1 MGIRLDWEVDSE
13 QTQIKSGGEDPVTRR
28 QRRLARLRL
37 LLFVGIILGLIAA
50 GLVFVNTRL
59 QSVDSEVEQA
69 LRNTVDAEVAAL
81 RLGDLNAFSQAQ
93 RSAST
98 DWLDTQ
104 RNLFY
109 DYQALKTQPSVQ
121 LTGQILDVTIDKT
134 RARVMVQEIIDGIPY
149 SRVWFYWRYEDGWY
163 HVPPDYTFW
172 GELNTVS
179 EQGVTVRYRDVDTA
193 LGEAIASKL
202 TVWMQSACRA
212 LACSPQPAVQVEI
225 FPDETMLLDWADESI
240 WTINI
245 PSPYTRR
252 ARTDMPFDPQMQ
264 TQFATMLA
272 ERLVNQV
279 AADLQPVYPA
289 DAYYLRQAA
298 VSWLVGRFIVADTN
312 AFVMSSLAT
321 QYGDETVGKVMHA
334 LTPDSSL
341 SILSE
346 VTAKPLDQLGLDWR
360 DVLTWR
366 LITEDELI
374 LRQDEANFWTLYD
387 TQDEVV
393 RNAAYQRFINP
404 AQTVKKVVVA
414 AQQSTDLNGAPV
426 LQATVQVGDNESVTT
441 ELVLFRLVDGVWKRA
456 N

>member
-1 MGIRLDWEVDSE
+1 MGIRLDWEVESE
-13 QTQIKSGGEDPVTRR
+13 QTNIKSGGEDPITRR

-37 LLFVGIILGLIAA
+37 LLFIAIILGLMAA
-50 GLVFVNTRL
+50 GLIFVNTRL
-59 QSVDSEVEQA
+59 NAVDSEVEQA
-69 LRNTVDAEVAAL
+69 LRNTVEAEVAAL

-93 RSAST
+93 RSASE
-98 DWLDTQ
+98 DWLDSQ

-121 LTGQILDVTIDKT
+121 LTGQVLDVTIDKT
-134 RARVMVQEIIDGIPY
+134 RARVTVQEIIDGIPY

-172 GELNTVS
+172 GEPDAFTGD
-179 EQGVTVRYRDVDTA
+179 GVTVQYQGVDAT
-193 LGEAIASKL
+193 LGQAIGEKL
-202 TVWMQSACRA
+202 TEWMQSTCLA
-212 LACSPQPAVQVEI
+212 LACSPQPVVQIEV
-225 FPDETMLLDWADESI
+225 FPDETMLLDWANEST

-264 TQFATMLA
+264 TQVATMLS
-272 ERLVNQV
+272 ERLVDTV
-279 AADLQPVYPA
+279 TADLQPAYPA
-289 DAYYLRQAA
+289 DAYYLRQAV
-298 VSWLVGRFIVADTN
+298 VSWLVGRFIETDTN
-312 AFVMSSLAT
+312 AFVMSSLVANN
-321 QYGDETVGKVMHA
+321 GDEAVGKVLQGMR
-334 LTPDSSL
+334 PDSSL
-341 SILSE
+341 SVFSE
-346 VTAKPLDQLGLDWR
+346 VTGKPLDQLGLDWR

-366 LITEDELI
+366 LVTEDELI
-374 LRQDEANFWTLYD
+374 LRQDETNFWTLYD

-393 RNAAYQRFINP
+393 RNAAYQRFISP
-404 AQTVKKVVVA
+404 AQPSKKVVVA

-426 LQATVQVGDNESVTT
+426 LQATVQVGENETMTT